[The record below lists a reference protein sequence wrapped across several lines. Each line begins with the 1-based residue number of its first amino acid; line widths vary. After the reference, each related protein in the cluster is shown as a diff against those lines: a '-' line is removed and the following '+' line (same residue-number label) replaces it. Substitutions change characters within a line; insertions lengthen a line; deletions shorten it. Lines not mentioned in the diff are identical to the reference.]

1 MINIKKI
8 FLFSFITIIMSSCGM
23 TNSDLGFEK
32 TSPDEMLVVSRAPL
46 SIPPEFGLRPVIVD
60 TVSSEDVELTTGE
73 QDLLS
78 QMN

>member
-1 MINIKKI
+1 
-8 FLFSFITIIMSSCGM
+8 MSSCGM
-23 TNSDLGFEK
+23 TNNDLGFEK

-46 SIPPEFGLRPVIVD
+46 SIPPEFGLRPVIVEV
-60 TVSSEDVELTTGE
+60 VSSEDVKLTTGE